1 MSRTPV
7 VLEMQN
13 WMPSAVKY
21 MQPKVN
27 DKGGKSI
34 NVISLQSNRGL
45 HITLPLLL
53 TWGISDFTDEKGES
67 DGKYSISL
75 QFPNA
80 EYTNPESELALQKLK
95 EFEDQII
102 NDAVKNSEV
111 WFGKKQSREIT
122 EYGYFPFLKYS
133 KNKDTKQIDYSRPPS
148 LRPKVPNYDNVWK
161 VEVYDTK
168 GSLLFPSDSKY
179 ATPIDFVPKQSK
191 VACVIQ
197 CGGIWIGGK
206 GWGLTWKLVQCVVKP
221 QVMES
226 VFGKCHIKLSDSDM
240 EQIEKGPV
248 TNDQPSEPAAAA
260 AKPSLEQAT
269 YTENSDDEAD
279 PEPEAPAP
287 VFAPVEPT
295 PAPVP
300 VKKIIKKVVVTPS
313 VAVESPPPSVAVE
326 TPAPV
331 EVEPVV
337 VADVAEVAS
346 AAPKKKIIKKVVAKA
361 P

>member
-1 MSRTPV
+1 
-7 VLEMQN
+7 
-13 WMPSAVKY
+13 
-21 MQPKVN
+21 
-27 DKGGKSI
+27 
-34 NVISLQSNRGL
+34 
-45 HITLPLLL
+45 L

-75 QFPNA
+75 QFPNT

-168 GSLLFPSDSKY
+168 GSLLFPSDNKY

-248 TNDQPSEPAAAA
+248 ATESSEPVTP
-260 AKPSLEQAT
+260 KPSLEQVT
-269 YTENSDDEAD
+269 YAENSDDEAE
-279 PEPEAPAP
+279 PEPEPVAP
-287 VFAPVEPT
+287 VA
-295 PAPVP
+295 AP
-300 VKKIIKKVVVTPS
+300 VKKIIKKTVVAPV
-313 VAVESPPPSVAVE
+313 VEV
-326 TPAPV
+326 PAPV
-331 EVEPVV
+331 VEVPAPVVEVPTPVEPEPVT
-337 VADVAEVAS
+337 EVAS
-346 AAPKKKIIKKVVAKA
+346 VAPKKKIIKKVVSKA
-361 P
+361 

>member
-53 TWGISDFTDEKGES
+53 SWGISDFTDEKGES

-168 GSLLFPSDSKY
+168 GSLLFPSDNKY

-248 TNDQPSEPAAAA
+248 ATESSELAVPS
-260 AKPSLEQAT
+260 KPSLEQVT
-269 YTENSDDEAD
+269 YAENSDDEAD
-279 PEPEAPAP
+279 PEPEPIVP
-287 VFAPVEPT
+287 VA
-295 PAPVP
+295 AP
-300 VKKIIKKVVVTPS
+300 VKKIIKKAVVAPVIEVP
-313 VAVESPPPSVAVE
+313 VPVVE
-326 TPAPV
+326 TPI
-331 EVEPVV
+331 VEPVIE
-337 VADVAEVAS
+337 AQAEPAAAEVAS
-346 AAPKKKIIKKVVAKA
+346 VAPKKKIIKKVVAKA
-361 P
+361 

>member
-1 MSRTPV
+1 MSRSPV

-21 MQPKVN
+21 MQPKIN

-53 TWGISDFTDEKGES
+53 SWGISDFTDEKGES

-133 KNKDTKQIDYSRPPS
+133 KNKDTKQIDYTRPPS

-168 GSLLFPSDSKY
+168 GSLLFPSDNKY

-221 QVMES
+221 QVMET

-240 EQIEKGPV
+240 EQIEKGQV
-248 TNDQPSEPAAAA
+248 AVESSPSDPAENT
-260 AKPSLEQAT
+260 KPSLEQTT
-269 YTENSDDEAD
+269 YAENSDDEAE
-279 PEPEAPAP
+279 PEPEASSP
-287 VFAPVEPT
+287 VPVPEIVAEPT
-295 PAPVP
+295 PVAAAP
-300 VKKIIKKVVVTPS
+300 VKKIIKKAVVAPSVVVN
-313 VAVESPPPSVAVE
+313 EPPPETAVA
-326 TPAPV
+326 P
-331 EVEPVV
+331 EPVV
-337 VADVAEVAS
+337 EVTVDTAS
-346 AAPKKKIIKKVVAKA
+346 VAPKKKIIKKVVTKS
-361 P
+361 

>member
-102 NDAVKNSEV
+102 NDATVHH
-111 WFGKKQSREIT
+111 F
-122 EYGYFPFLKYS
+122 
-133 KNKDTKQIDYSRPPS
+133 
-148 LRPKVPNYDNVWK
+148 
-161 VEVYDTK
+161 VYDCAC
-168 GSLLFPSDSKY
+168 GIHSLGNFD
-179 ATPIDFVPKQSK
+179 
-191 VACVIQ
+191 
-197 CGGIWIGGK
+197 
-206 GWGLTWKLVQCVVKP
+206 
-221 QVMES
+221 
-226 VFGKCHIKLSDSDM
+226 
-240 EQIEKGPV
+240 
-248 TNDQPSEPAAAA
+248 
-260 AKPSLEQAT
+260 
-269 YTENSDDEAD
+269 
-279 PEPEAPAP
+279 
-287 VFAPVEPT
+287 
-295 PAPVP
+295 
-300 VKKIIKKVVVTPS
+300 
-313 VAVESPPPSVAVE
+313 
-326 TPAPV
+326 
-331 EVEPVV
+331 
-337 VADVAEVAS
+337 
-346 AAPKKKIIKKVVAKA
+346 
-361 P
+361 